1 METSE
6 LLSFIIDKADDMKGK
21 DIVTLDVRDKS
32 TVTDYMVVCSGTST
46 RHTKSIANHIANEM
60 KKLDIQALGI
70 EGQTSGDWVLLDMG
84 SVVVHV
90 MIEEMRDH
98 YQLEKLWDA

>member
-1 METSE
+1 MQTSE
-6 LLSFIIDKADDMKGK
+6 LLSFIVDKADDMKGR
-21 DIVTLDVRDKS
+21 DIITVDVRDKS

-46 RHTKSIANHIANEM
+46 RHTKSIASYIANEM
-60 KKLDIQALGI
+60 KKVDVQALGM
-70 EGQTSGDWVLLDMG
+70 EGQASGDWVLLDLG

-90 MIEEMRDH
+90 MLDEMRQH